1 MSCDRNLTVE
11 EWLEIV
17 HGFWQVGRDRGFG
30 PSGWISR
37 LNVTITNVSKVLV
50 FSMDSVPCFI
60 SMCWQ
65 DRHWISGAVVLEGL
79 VDSILFEASVLQCD
93 DQASVGI
100 SSNGPW
106 RIGFDHCRF
115 CPLVSG
121 CWQDIDGGPPRIGE
135 FGPKAVSMYF
145 FLWGSTVYLVFGI
158 VHSLWIWSK
167 APRLDLCLNVLTGYR
182 PGGRRV

>member
-1 MSCDRNLTVE
+1 MSCDRNLTAE

-17 HGFWQVGRDRGFG
+17 HGFWQVCRDPGFG

-37 LNVTITNVSKVLV
+37 LNVTITNISKVFV
-50 FSMDSVPCFI
+50 FYVDSVPC
-60 SMCWQ
+60 CV
-65 DRHWISGAVVLEGL
+65 DRTVIGYQEQWSLKDWWILYSSRLDDRAVSGYQQQWSLK
-79 VDSILFEASVLQCD
+79 D
-93 DQASVGI
+93 
-100 SSNGPW
+100 W
-106 RIGFDHCRF
+106 F

-135 FGPKAVSMYF
+135 FGPNAVSMYF
-145 FLWGSTVYLVFGI
+145 LLCVSTVYLVFGI

-167 APRLDLCLNVLTGYR
+167 ASRLDLCLNVLTGYR